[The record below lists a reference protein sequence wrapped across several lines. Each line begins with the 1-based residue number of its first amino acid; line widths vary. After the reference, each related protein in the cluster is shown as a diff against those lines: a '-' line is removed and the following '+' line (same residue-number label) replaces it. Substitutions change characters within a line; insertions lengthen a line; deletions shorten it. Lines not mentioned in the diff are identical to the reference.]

1 MSHILGIKFRDHGQV
16 YYFESGPFVVA
27 LGDDVLVQ
35 TEQGLGMGHVVAVR
49 DELPEDAHEGELKPI
64 FRLPTDEDRDTKRE
78 NDQLGREAHAW
89 CRKCIETRN
98 LDMKL
103 VDVEVLHDRSKIVFY
118 FTAPGRV
125 DFRELVKD
133 LVKAYHTRIELRQ
146 IGVRHETQML
156 GAIGNCGQICCCRR
170 FMRKFAPVTIKM
182 AKEQNLFLNP
192 TKISGICGRLLCC
205 LSFEQENYEQFQK
218 KCPRVGKKFST
229 SLGMVKVLR
238 TNLFRETIS
247 VLDEAGDEHE
257 LTVEEWT
264 QALENR
270 PAPVEPGAEA
280 AETAKAETP
289 RPEPRRAEAG
299 RPPRGEGGR
308 GEGRRDARREGG
320 SSGER
325 RDSRRDGGRDSGR
338 DGGRDSGRDS
348 GRDGGREQ
356 NRDSGRD
363 HGRDG
368 GREGGREP
376 RREPERR
383 RDAAPAASE
392 TDAQAHEAG
401 GQPREPQPRD
411 GLPRDGQSR
420 DGQPREPQGRDGA
433 SRSSRRSRRSGRR
446 PGRPTGP
453 GGPSAPGGDGA
464 PEAQQNPR
472 QRSRRPEGR
481 PDGRQG
487 GKPSREPESGS

>member
-49 DELPEDAHEGELKPI
+49 DDLPEDAHEGELKPI

-280 AETAKAETP
+280 AEAAKAETP

-299 RPPRGEGGR
+299 RPPRGESGR
-308 GEGRRDARREGG
+308 GDGRRDARREGG

-325 RDSRRDGGRDSGR
+325 RDSRRDGGRD
-338 DGGRDSGRDS
+338 
-348 GRDGGREQ
+348 GGREQ
-356 NRDSGRD
+356 RRDSGRD
-363 HGRDG
+363 HGRDSG
-368 GREGGREP
+368 REGSREGGRDP
-376 RREPERR
+376 HREAERR

-392 TDAQAHEAG
+392 TDVQTHEAG

-453 GGPSAPGGDGA
+453 GGTSAPGGDSA
-464 PEAQQNPR
+464 PEAQHNPR

-481 PDGRQG
+481 PQG

>member
-16 YYFESGPFVVA
+16 YYFNSGPFVVA

-35 TEQGLGMGHVVAVR
+35 TEQGLGMGRVVAIR
-49 DELPEDAHEGELKPI
+49 DTPPEGVGDQELKPI
-64 FRLPTDEDRDTKRE
+64 FRLPTQEDIDTKRE
-78 NDQLGREAHAW
+78 NDQLGRDAHAW

-98 LDMKL
+98 LEMKL

-205 LSFEQENYEQFQK
+205 LSFEQENYEQFQR

-229 SLGMVKVLR
+229 GLGMVKVLR
-238 TNLFRETIS
+238 TNLFRETVTI
-247 VLDEAGDEHE
+247 LDEAGDERE

-264 QALENR
+264 QAVEAR
-270 PAPVEPGAEA
+270 PLAVEGA
-280 AETAKAETP
+280 AESPAGARPDAPRAEGARPEGP
-289 RPEPRRAEAG
+289 RPEGPRPDAARSDAA
-299 RPPRGEGGR
+299 RPEGHRGESR
-308 GEGRRDARREGG
+308 GEGRRGEGP
-320 SSGER
+320 SGER
-325 RDSRRDGGRDSGR
+325 RGSGR
-338 DGGRDSGRDS
+338 
-348 GRDGGREQ
+348 E
-356 NRDSGRD
+356 
-363 HGRDG
+363 HGRDQ
-368 GREGGREP
+368 GRDAD
-376 RREPERR
+376 RR
-383 RDAAPAASE
+383 RGAPPAASAPAAPSAPSGVGQDAAP
-392 TDAQAHEAG
+392 QAPGRQPAG
-401 GQPREPQPRD
+401 E
-411 GLPRDGQSR
+411 
-420 DGQPREPQGRDGA
+420 GRDAPG
-433 SRSSRRSRRSGRR
+433 RSSRRGRRSGRR
-446 PGRPTGP
+446 PSRP
-453 GGPSAPGGDGA
+453 GGEGA
-464 PEAQQNPR
+464 SEQQQNQRPR
-472 QRSRRPEGR
+472 PKR
-481 PDGRQG
+481 PDARQG